1 MGAQDGPALMFEA
14 VQDNEVHVGVVRL
27 VAVDGADGD
36 GLGTGRGQVLGEVHR
51 LDLRRLGPVVGQRD
65 DERGSETP
73 AHGSALIGPL
83 FDRLAKGQAGGLAV
97 RAGVQPIACPSHLAL
112 WGGGVAQGIPGG
124 GFDAPGG
131 SGGAVGLAGLRAG
144 ADGLE
149 GGGEFE
155 TCHGSGSC
163 FFSLRQ
169 DAHTPLAG
177 VRRFRET
184 AQRAFT

>member
-1 MGAQDGPALMFEA
+1 M
-14 VQDNEVHVGVVRL
+14 HVGVVGL

-36 GLGTGRGQVLGEVHR
+36 GLRTDRGQVRGEAFHR
-51 LDLRRLGPVVGQRD
+51 LHLRRLGPVVRKRD

-73 AHGSALIGPL
+73 AHSAALFGPL
-83 FDRLAKGQAGGLAV
+83 FDRLAKGQAGGFAV
-97 RAGVQPIACPSHLAL
+97 LAGVQPLACPSHLAL
-112 WGGGVAQGIPGG
+112 RGGGVAQGIPGG

-131 SGGAVGLAGLRAG
+131 SGGGVGFAGLRAG
-144 ADGLE
+144 RDGLE
-149 GGGEFE
+149 GGGQFE
-155 TCHGSGSC
+155 AWHGSGSC
-163 FFSLRQ
+163 FSLRQ